1 MIIQEEDQDRPY
13 GIAEFDFEASQQDDL
28 SFKVIEFGAFF
39 PTILWIWKIEY
50 SSLNAKLCSWKW
62 MCFFFISLYYHIL
75 LIVM

>member
-39 PTILWIWKIEY
+39 PTIL
-50 SSLNAKLCSWKW
+50 
-62 MCFFFISLYYHIL
+62 
-75 LIVM
+75 